1 MFQDAQPVLR
11 TDSPSSDILKP
22 TQTIIDVKPSSSDG
36 SQDALI
42 VPHGDVPAATA
53 AADGELCAAAASTD
67 DTDRASSPQ
76 SLTGELTGYC
86 IQLFGFYNI

>member
-22 TQTIIDVKPSSSDG
+22 TPTVIDVKPSSSGG
-36 SQDALI
+36 SQDEVI
-42 VPHGDVPAATA
+42 VPHVDVSAAVA
-53 AADGELCAAAASTD
+53 GELCAAAAASTD
-67 DTDRASSPQ
+67 DTDRASSPH

-86 IQLFGFYNI
+86 I